1 MDGGAI
7 DRVRAGDAP
16 SAVVGENLRAAV
28 AEIDSVFGAGYA
40 ADHPELVA
48 AMIQAASLEAIV
60 DAGRVASQGGEAT
73 ARDCVRELSQTLL
86 QLKPRIFR

>member
-1 MDGGAI
+1 MFVHLGEVTDG
-7 DRVRAGDAP
+7 VLK
-16 SAVVGENLRAAV
+16 VG
-28 AEIDSVFGAGYA
+28 DSV
-40 ADHPELVA
+40 
-48 AMIQAASLEAIV
+48 EAIV